1 MKIREV
7 RLQNGKF
14 IYKTGI
20 SLTKW
25 DSPLQNG
32 ILELQTGLSG
42 YYSPYENII
51 TYRKMFIN
59 NNLTIIVI
67 LFTKIIIYLYTDDL
81 TTDYP
86 ASTSP

>member
-32 ILELQTGLSG
+32 ILGLQTGLSG
-42 YYSPYENII
+42 YYSPN
-51 TYRKMFIN
+51 TYMS
-59 NNLTIIVI
+59 I
-67 LFTKIIIYLYTDDL
+67 L
-81 TTDYP
+81 
-86 ASTSP
+86 